1 MKIHRVILRDKDR
14 KLIKEIRYCNGILY
28 TQNRSN
34 GVEISFTNF
43 LNQLEVIKDRAKN
56 LGLILICDV
65 VNENELWQK

>member
-1 MKIHRVILRDKDR
+1 MKTHRVILRDKDR

-28 TQNRSN
+28 TQNRSKD
-34 GVEISFTNF
+34 VAMPFTDF
-43 LNQLEVIKDRAKN
+43 LNQLETVKNRTKN